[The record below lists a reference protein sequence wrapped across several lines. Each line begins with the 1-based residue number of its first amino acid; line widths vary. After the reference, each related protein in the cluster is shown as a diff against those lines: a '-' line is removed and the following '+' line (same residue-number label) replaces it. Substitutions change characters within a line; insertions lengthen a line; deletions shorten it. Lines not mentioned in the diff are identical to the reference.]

1 MADKT
6 EEELVS
12 RVESAR
18 RALADYAKMLEEY
31 RLSLLPVK
39 VGDVVRRTAGSR
51 ASNGK
56 LFRVAKIEVFSGK
69 SFWLYG
75 NMQKKDG
82 GWGLGEQ
89 WLGTHWEKVDAS

>member
-6 EEELVS
+6 EDALAS
-12 RVESAR
+12 RVANAR
-18 RALADYAKMLEEY
+18 MALGNAEKALEEY
-31 RLSLLPVK
+31 RNSFCPVK

-56 LFRVAKIEVFSGK
+56 LFRVAKIEVFSK
-69 SFWLYG
+69 AFWLYG

-89 WLGTHWEKVDAS
+89 WLGPHWEKVDES